1 MQATLHFFKAISQ
14 WSVSESEGFMSVVQ
28 ITLGNLSY
36 SHLPPWYQGFDI
48 AGTKM
53 SARAQKA
60 RVAGWAMVSSGLEQ
74 GEQASANIGVE

>member
-1 MQATLHFFKAISQ
+1 
-14 WSVSESEGFMSVVQ
+14 MSVVQ
-28 ITLGNLSY
+28 ITRGKLSY

>member
-1 MQATLHFFKAISQ
+1 
-14 WSVSESEGFMSVVQ
+14 MSVVQ
-28 ITLGNLSY
+28 ITRGKLSY
-36 SHLPPWYQGFDI
+36 SHLPPWYQGFDM